1 MLKTPERSEGRTYTS
16 LRDVCGLSGAWPP
29 ADGFPKTEGRA
40 TMAIY
45 HLSASVIGRSSGRS
59 ATAASAYRSAGLVHD
74 ARTGETHDYS
84 RKAGVELAMIL
95 APAGAPDWA
104 HDRAALWNAVEAV
117 EARKDAQVAR
127 EITVALPAELSAA
140 DRHALVED
148 WVRSELVDR
157 GMIADVAFHAPHREG
172 DQRNHHAHILLT
184 MRGVGPDGFGPKV
197 REWNGKDQL
206 GAWRESWAAAQN
218 RALERA
224 EIEARVD
231 HRGLV
236 AQGRQDLPTR
246 HLGPAATALER
257 QEAREAAEVGRE
269 IEPVTEAGRWNA
281 FARECNDALRQ
292 AQELARAARKALG
305 TLVRQAGSLAEQLG
319 DFLRSPG
326 AEALA
331 QGLWE
336 RSAEGRA
343 ELRRQELEAQAKERH
358 EARERSPKK
367 REQDRDDGSER
378 RSPQDRGWSR

>member
-1 MLKTPERSEGRTYTS
+1 MAPGRR
-16 LRDVCGLSGAWPP
+16 LPQDRGPGDDGDLPPLGVGHRPQLGPLGDGRLGLSL
-29 ADGFPKTEGRA
+29 GRPRPRRA
-40 TMAIY
+40 
-45 HLSASVIGRSSGRS
+45 HRRDPRLQPQGRRR
-59 ATAASAYRSAGLVHD
+59 ARHD
-74 ARTGETHDYS
+74 PCTR
-84 RKAGVELAMIL
+84 R
-95 APAGAPDWA
+95 APDWA

-292 AQELARAARKALG
+292 AQELARGARKALG